1 MPAPLQ
7 DLDRATWAEVPRDLY
22 MAAAKYLVAHN
33 VAYQGVTVSEENARE
48 QFFQLGAT
56 CCAVRAQATQVATSE
71 TMPVK
76 LDAPGDS
83 SADGCVI
90 AVKEAV
96 VKDEVETQLES
107 TADFSG
113 VEVNQNGHDVEDDE
127 APPPGFQCVA
137 GEVTSADLDVE
148 RCCKEFAAKLSM
160 LSSRVHRVGGVED
173 MEEQLSSLKS
183 LAETMSKADLQAK
196 LDDLVKQIDAAE
208 AGSDTSSGKWVQVVH
223 TGSENLSMYSSE
235 YYQKCFPELFPYGDG
250 VYGLQRDTQ
259 LTYREWASY
268 LLERVELEYAVDSSR
283 RSEEADSRGSVL
295 EADSR
300 GAVPVFQP
308 PIIPRWQ
315 ADLNFVAVVSDSWKR
330 MEMVRLASAH
340 VRRKKFKDSLR
351 VVLECTSAKL
361 STALRQLGDHATI
374 GDVMRSTASDNSIR
388 DAISQLLFFSSEVVG
403 TDGARQQ
410 LRHEQNGAMLMCL
423 GNNQKNISLIK
434 HPEKNPKKNP
444 KTMENSI
451 ATVGVRCKTQP
462 GSVVK
467 LN

>member
-1 MPAPLQ
+1 MATVMNTCLYCMQ

-33 VAYQGVTVSEENARE
+33 VAYQHLTVSEDNARE
-48 QFFQLGAT
+48 QFLELGAT
-56 CCAVRAQATQVATSE
+56 CAAVRAQATRVAAAE

-83 SADGCVI
+83 SADGTVVTV
-90 AVKEAV
+90 AEAV
-96 VKDEVETQLES
+96 VKDELETQLDS

-113 VEVNQNGHDVEDDE
+113 VDAEADNEHDVEDDE

-137 GEVTSADLDVE
+137 GEVNSADLDVE

-160 LSSRVHRVGGVED
+160 LASRAHRSDAGQD

-208 AGSDTSSGKWVQVVH
+208 SGPTTSSGKWVQVVH
-223 TGSENLSMYSSE
+223 TGSETLSMYSCE

-250 VYGLQRDTQ
+250 TYGLQRDAQ

-268 LLERVELEYAVDSSR
+268 LLERVELEYSLADDDTSGSS
-283 RSEEADSRGSVL
+283 E
-295 EADSR
+295 
-300 GAVPVFQP
+300 FQP

-315 ADLNFVAVVSDSWKR
+315 ADLNFLAVVSDSWKR

-351 VVLECTSAKL
+351 VVLDCTSAKL

-388 DAISQLLFFSSEVVG
+388 DAISQLLFFLQKWL
-403 TDGARQQ
+403 ARMVQGS
-410 LRHEQNGAMLMCL
+410 NYDT
-423 GNNQKNISLIK
+423 N
-434 HPEKNPKKNP
+434 
-444 KTMENSI
+444 KT
-451 ATVGVRCKTQP
+451 VLC
-462 GSVVK
+462 
-467 LN
+467 